1 MQAAIDGHHANA
13 PSSALTNWSQ
23 IAILYD
29 RLLDWTPTPVVRS
42 NHVAAHAMTEVPA
55 VGLAMVDEIDGLAE
69 YHRFH
74 STRAELLTRTGQ
86 YEKASTAY
94 RRALEFVAGEA
105 ERAFLLR
112 RPGGVSA

>member
-1 MQAAIDGHHANA
+1 
-13 PSSALTNWSQ
+13 
-23 IAILYD
+23 
-29 RLLDWTPTPVVRS
+29 
-42 NHVAAHAMTEVPA
+42 MTEGPA